1 MHRMSCVF
9 LGAATT
15 TALLI
20 AIAVPSS
27 AATSSD
33 TTTTTVVVTGGGLSI
48 TAPGSAALSD
58 ASPSAT
64 ATASLAGMQVTDTR
78 AGITGWAATV
88 RSTDFT
94 PTVGGA
100 GVIPATAAAYIPTG
114 MASVT
119 GVAVVTPASQSDLS
133 TAKTVQTATMVVG
146 NNSAVWAAALQ
157 VAVPSNAV
165 AGTYSATLTHSV
177 L

>member
-1 MHRMSCVF
+1 MHRISSLF
-9 LGAATT
+9 LV
-15 TALLI
+15 I
-20 AIAVPSS
+20 AITAVLVASTAMPTS

-33 TTTTTVVVTGGGLSI
+33 TATTVVVTGGGLSI
-48 TAPGSAALSD
+48 AAPATAALSD
-58 ASPSAT
+58 AAPSAT
-64 ATASLAGMQVTDTR
+64 ATANIAGMQVTDTR
-78 AGITGWAATV
+78 AGTIGWSATV

-100 GVIPATAAAYIPTG
+100 GTIPATAAAYIPAG

-119 GVAVVTPASQSDLS
+119 GLAVVTPTIQSDLS

-146 NNSAVWAAALQ
+146 NNAATWTAALQ
-157 VAVPSNAV
+157 LAIPSNAV
-165 AGTYSATLTHSV
+165 AGTYSGTLTHSV